1 MIFGAKIRLIIEI
14 SAHYIYTVY
23 LNNVYIKLFH
33 IYQIITAMSKTKKT
47 DKKNE
52 PKTEPPHKTGLDE
65 WNDRLDQNFEN
76 EHEGNELADE
86 KARDYSYRAGSGDQ
100 SDETIDIQK

>member
-1 MIFGAKIRLIIEI
+1 
-14 SAHYIYTVY
+14 
-23 LNNVYIKLFH
+23 
-33 IYQIITAMSKTKKT
+33 MSKTKKI
-47 DKKNE
+47 DKKNP
-52 PKTEPPHKTGLDE
+52 PKIAEHNKTGLDE

-86 KARDYSYRAGSGDQ
+86 KAKDYSYKAGSGDQ

>member
-1 MIFGAKIRLIIEI
+1 
-14 SAHYIYTVY
+14 
-23 LNNVYIKLFH
+23 
-33 IYQIITAMSKTKKT
+33 MSKTKKN
-47 DKKNE
+47 DKKNP
-52 PKTEPPHKTGLDE
+52 PKVTGHHKTGLDE

-86 KARDYSYRAGSGDQ
+86 KARDYSYRVGSGDQ